1 MEDFEEQIREMVEI
15 RKDKEARENE
25 VAKTRGEYEYT
36 KFKCWCNAFKN
47 GQGKNNAKVFAEFV
61 KAENIELTFWQKKAI
76 AEKYFGYEYNY
87 DYEKDEWITKKKRS
101 AKNG

>member
-15 RKDKEARENE
+15 RKDKEAKENE

-47 GQGKNNAKVFAEFV
+47 GKGQNSARVFAEFL
-61 KAENIELTFWQKKAI
+61 KEENIELTFWQKKAI
-76 AEKYFGYEYNY
+76 AEKYFGYKYTYNY
-87 DYEKDEWITKKKRS
+87 QEDTWDTKKEKI
-101 AKNG
+101 NG